1 MKRLSYFLIVSVL
14 CVSVTASGIK
24 PTLTPY
30 ANGTVFVT
38 ERQLGSV
45 TAFDAAT
52 RAVHWTTMVGASPIG
67 VTQPRGT
74 KKVYSSDEG
83 SNRMSVVDRGTGA
96 LLGTI
101 AMGPLPHHLM
111 ASRDGKFIYVGEFG
125 HNQIGVVDTS
135 ADHRVAGFV
144 ASPLANARTH
154 AVWITRNG
162 KDLYATNSR
171 ADRAQPGDV
180 AHLDAR
186 TGELLCNTIVG
197 ADPSEILVTPNG
209 KVGYVSVRR
218 ENKVKE
224 LDLRGACPV
233 LTGRE
238 AVVGTMPD
246 TLQLTNDGRMLVV
259 TLRGT
264 PAQISLLDTAT
275 FAVQIVNIPDHT
287 TTGHHWLSANSKFTF
302 VAVENPAGLVIV
314 DNEIGVVVADYPY
327 PTPPGGTRAHGVFY
341 QPRVLSD
348 EDEEAEEN
356 SNGDHD

>member
-14 CVSVTASGIK
+14 SFTATVLGIK
-24 PTLTPY
+24 PALTPG

-38 ERQLGSV
+38 ERQFGSI
-45 TAFDAAT
+45 TAFDATTGA
-52 RAVHWTTMVGASPIG
+52 AHWTTIVGASPIG
-67 VTQPRGT
+67 VTQPSGT
-74 KKVYSSDEG
+74 EKVYSSDEG
-83 SNRMSVVDRGTGA
+83 ANRMSVLDRGTGA

-111 ASRDGKFIYVGEFG
+111 ASSDGRFIYVGEFG

-135 ADHRVAGFV
+135 ADYRAAGFI

-154 AVWITRNG
+154 AVWITRDGN
-162 KDLYATNSR
+162 DLYATNSR
-171 ADRAQPGDV
+171 VDRTQPGDV

-186 TGELLCNTIVG
+186 TGELLCNTMVG

-224 LDLRGACPV
+224 LDLSGRCPV

-246 TLQLTNDGRMLVV
+246 TLQLTNDDRRLVV

-275 FAVQIVNIPDHT
+275 FAVQIVNIPGHT
-287 TTGHHWLSANSKFTF
+287 TTGHHWLSANGKFTF
-302 VAVENPAGLVIV
+302 VAVENPAGLIVV
-314 DNEIGVVVADYPY
+314 DNETGAVAADYPY
-327 PTPPGGTRAHGVFY
+327 PNPPGGTRAHGVFY
-341 QPRVLSD
+341 QPRVLSGD
-348 EDEEAEEN
+348 DEETEF
-356 SNGDHD
+356 